1 MADGDPGGGGLA
13 VERARTVGGGSPA
26 AKLAWPAAA
35 GCHVMKLTR
44 TARDDCPAVKP
55 AKIHG
60 GRWGV
65 VMREDREEDMRW

>member
-13 VERARTVGGGSPA
+13 AEHARTVGGDSSA

-35 GCHVMKLTR
+35 GCHVTKLTR
-44 TARDDCPAVKP
+44 TARDGCPAMKP

-60 GRWGV
+60 ERW
-65 VMREDREEDMRW
+65 